1 MSGLEETFDG
11 RVEFILLDYD
21 DPSLNEQR
29 EMLGITDRTQY
40 VLVDPSGAVVQRWY
54 GILNEG
60 QVADEIEGIISS

>member
-1 MSGLEETFDG
+1 VSGLEETFDG

-40 VLVDPSGAVVQRWY
+40 VLVDPSGTVVQRWY